1 MGQALPC
8 LLLPNSP
15 TLPSFPLTFPNYP
28 LKYIKYNFQKNV
40 SAAAAAKITAG
51 PASQLQNKNVIPTVP
66 HSAAA
71 GAISATVIQSSAID
85 GEFGYTCTPGSNI
98 VSPLIN
104 LGDPPSTMDG
114 MSGRDEQYV
123 AVAGGGSAAGGVAA
137 AGAAATAG
145 CVAVV
150 EGGPPAAGAPVVGG
164 GAAVGGGP
172 GAGGGGYIRR
182 WVPLGWSWSP
192 DPTTG
197 RALSGC
203 WGTVRCLGTGATP
216 LNRQWPASAGPL
228 SPAPPGARR
237 RNVVRLVKGGE
248 EPVPDR
254 RAVVAWLKDMG
265 FLPVDLYALI
275 HLGDAREFDVSFLTP
290 QLLDRFWAGWDAA
303 RMVKDSVWEGFSA
316 VPVSRQGVKRVTFLT
331 GNESIP
337 IADILVWARRY
348 GEVKTTPQKILD
360 EDGIWTGGWTLTL
373 QLREIWGVAQ
383 HLPTSFF
390 IGADRVICFYAGQ
403 PRVCFKCGSPRHFS
417 NACEVLRCTLCG
429 AVGHL
434 RDRCGHIRCNLC
446 RELGHAYR
454 SCPYKDLPHLRFL
467 PQGPPAG
474 HLCPGDA
481 PGHAGG
487 PAPCEERMEMGALL
501 LLPGHRGIR
510 GGGHP
515 FPGRRGGI
523 SAGG

>member
-1 MGQALPC
+1 
-8 LLLPNSP
+8 
-15 TLPSFPLTFPNYP
+15 
-28 LKYIKYNFQKNV
+28 
-40 SAAAAAKITAG
+40 
-51 PASQLQNKNVIPTVP
+51 
-66 HSAAA
+66 
-71 GAISATVIQSSAID
+71 
-85 GEFGYTCTPGSNI
+85 
-98 VSPLIN
+98 
-104 LGDPPSTMDG
+104 

-172 GAGGGGYIRR
+172 GAGGGGVISGGSAVGCGAVGGCGASVGCGGAGGGGSATGGRATGGGGGGAALGTRTEVALTHPHGYIRR

-216 LNRQWPASAGPL
+216 SEPSVAGARRASLPC
-228 SPAPPGARR
+228 PPGARR

-248 EPVPDR
+248 GPVPDR

-275 HLGDAREFDVSFLTP
+275 HLGGAREFDVSFLTP

-303 RMVKDSVWEGFSA
+303 RMVKDSIWEGFSA

-373 QLREIWGVAQ
+373 QLREIRGVAQ

-390 IGADRVICFYAGQ
+390 IGADRVTCFYAGQ
-403 PRVCFKCGSPRHFS
+403 HFS
-417 NACEVLRCTLCG
+417 NACEVLRCTLCV

-434 RDRCGHIRCNLC
+434 RDRCGHIWCNLC
-446 RELGHAYR
+446 GELGHAYR
-454 SCPYKDLPHLRFL
+454 SCPYAAHNL
-467 PQGPPAG
+467 
-474 HLCPGDA
+474 
-481 PGHAGG
+481 
-487 PAPCEERMEMGALL
+487 EELWCRGVAD
-501 LLPGHRGIR
+501 HR
-510 GGGHP
+510 
-515 FPGRRGGI
+515 
-523 SAGG
+523 